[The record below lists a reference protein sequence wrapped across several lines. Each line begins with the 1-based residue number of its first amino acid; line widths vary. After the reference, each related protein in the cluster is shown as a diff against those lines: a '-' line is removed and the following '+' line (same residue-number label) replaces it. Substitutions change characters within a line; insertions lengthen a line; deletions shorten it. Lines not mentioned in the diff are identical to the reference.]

1 VGGHHGTGHQY
12 SPFQTGKGDR
22 FAVDRVDYHERSEV
36 LRFSSVEDW
45 FKGVDL
51 APKEKVPA
59 EPGNEMKFPA
69 CKAAVWFS
77 SFPLLY
83 GFPSNE
89 VRFYLP
95 ISPPPCYSIPNPL

>member
-1 VGGHHGTGHQY
+1 MGGHHGTGHQY

-51 APKEKVPA
+51 APKEKTCYTRTSPNFNFLVFF
-59 EPGNEMKFPA
+59 EFLIEFL
-69 CKAAVWFS
+69 V
-77 SFPLLY
+77 
-83 GFPSNE
+83 GFPD
-89 VRFYLP
+89 
-95 ISPPPCYSIPNPL
+95 